1 MSKFWTGF
9 VAGISP
15 GSLLW
20 LDTMA
25 GRIQTAV
32 TTIAANTN
40 RHNLIDVL
48 ADRGFLILL
57 IRWFLLFFPCFWFH

>member
-1 MSKFWTGF
+1 
-9 VAGISP
+9 V
-15 GSLLW
+15 SLLS